1 MRARSRNREN
11 NGKRGDRERGRE
23 REKWRYAMALATE
36 GCSQTSRAIVARCGS
51 VQLSP
56 PPPLSLSLSL
66 SLYFRRVGGAP
77 RVVASGSSAAEPG
90 RTTTAVLT
98 LCQQTTP
105 LVYIA
110 NLFNIKSCAVI
121 PRRWSSS
128 SSSSSLLRGRRDIQ
142 LRRAS
147 CVCVCVCAWTVHT
160 SVKTIS
166 QASTRES

>member
-66 SLYFRRVGGAP
+66 SVLPACRWRSARCCIGVFGRGAREDDDGGANVVSTDHAA
-77 RVVASGSSAAEPG
+77 RVY
-90 RTTTAVLT
+90 R
-98 LCQQTTP
+98 
-105 LVYIA
+105 
-110 NLFNIKSCAVI
+110 
-121 PRRWSSS
+121 
-128 SSSSSLLRGRRDIQ
+128 
-142 LRRAS
+142 
-147 CVCVCVCAWTVHT
+147 
-160 SVKTIS
+160 
-166 QASTRES
+166 